1 MFAEWLG
8 LILIAGVFVIAIFVN
23 FWRLVRN
30 GISGKQLFIR
40 ASAPISILMQGES
53 LKRGMPVA
61 QFQPLNPPEVLVGE
75 RLPIV
80 EPSIPRSSKNRAKAS
95 PHQ

>member
-8 LILIAGVFVIAIFVN
+8 LILIAGVFVVAILVN
-23 FWRLVRN
+23 FWRLVRK

-53 LKRGMPVA
+53 LQRGLPVA
-61 QFQPLNPPEVLVGE
+61 QFQPLSRPEVLAGDV
-75 RLPIV
+75 LPIV